1 MNPQPNPSGARIR
14 LVPDANGATPPADAP
29 AAAPAESLV
38 ESYQR
43 LADVF
48 HDVLSEQS
56 LDGLLDRIAD
66 ALTPLIPYDDM
77 HIYEVDMAKREMIPR
92 LARSRWAAEILA
104 ERFPFG
110 EGLTGWAVEH
120 REPVLANQAHLDPR
134 VRFVTG
140 TPIEPEALIVVPL
153 IARGNM
159 KGTLNIYRE
168 GEDEFFTDEEKAQHY
183 LWRFWRHLPGRGA
196 MSIYDR
202 SARISAAQRER
213 ASRGIISRLA
223 MSTS

>member
-1 MNPQPNPSGARIR
+1 MNPQPNSSAARIR
-14 LVPDANGATPPADAP
+14 LLPGASDAP
-29 AAAPAESLV
+29 PPTAVPAESLV
-38 ESYQR
+38 ESYQL

-56 LDGLLDRIAD
+56 LDGLLDRIAT
-66 ALTPLIPYDDM
+66 ALTPLIPHDDM

-110 EGLTGWAVEH
+110 EGITGWAVEH

-153 IARGNM
+153 IARGNI
-159 KGTLNIYRE
+159 KGTLNISVTPRPWPW
-168 GEDEFFTDEEKAQHY
+168 TTRTSAQ
-183 LWRFWRHLPGRGA
+183 A
-196 MSIYDR
+196 SSIR
-202 SARISAAQRER
+202 RRPIPSPASTTTAR
-213 ASRGIISRLA
+213 
-223 MSTS
+223 STSSCAKSCCARRPRTTRSRS